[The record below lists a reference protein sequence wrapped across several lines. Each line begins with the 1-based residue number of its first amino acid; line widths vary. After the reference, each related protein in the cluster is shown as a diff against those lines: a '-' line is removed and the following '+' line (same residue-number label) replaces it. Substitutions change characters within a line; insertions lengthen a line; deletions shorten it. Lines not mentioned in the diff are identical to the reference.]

1 MNEQDERII
10 YEWAG
15 YADIEARVETIH
27 EPNPLIPDYETT
39 HWYRNGYRCEPPPA
53 LDMNF
58 AFDVC
63 VPKLL
68 GEKLEVTLLPG
79 RHRQYVCIETTT
91 ESERCKVR
99 CNSHAET
106 MREAFYTAL
115 LAYIKGIH

>member
-1 MNEQDERII
+1 MTEQDERII
-10 YEWAG
+10 YEWVG

-63 VPKLL
+63 IPRLVREGVKVMYNNMGS
-68 GEKLEVTLLPG
+68 GEWWMDVSTP
-79 RHRQYVCIETTT
+79 
-91 ESERCKVR
+91 ESATDIFHED
-99 CNSHAET
+99 AD
-106 MREAFYTAL
+106 FYSAL
-115 LAYIKGIH
+115 LAYIKGVK